1 MLTGDVQ
8 DIYFNKSCSFH
19 EPQCFYT
26 RNTGKT
32 NYYLSFGYNEKQGQM
47 KIHPDELKKYN
58 APVNVTTNVY
68 DWLQVGARINYS
80 RKNYKRPDTW
90 ANTYQY
96 LWRWGSYFIPSG
108 TIDAMTHASWPCRS
122 KLPIVK

>member
-1 MLTGDVQ
+1 MSHNVSIQGT
-8 DIYFNKSCSFH
+8 S
-19 EPQCFYT
+19 
-26 RNTGKT
+26 GKT

-58 APVNVTTNVY
+58 ASVNVTTNVY

-80 RKNYKRPDTW
+80 RKNYKRRTHGPTPTNICGVGVLISFLR
-90 ANTYQY
+90 AQST
-96 LWRWGSYFIPSG
+96 
-108 TIDAMTHASWPCRS
+108 AMTHASWPCRS